1 MSSNLKVNTILPST
15 GTTVTVSGIS
25 SVTSSISAGS
35 SITAANFKTGSS
47 NLHSTGLTVGNNF
60 LHSTGIN
67 VGTGATIHVPA
78 SNTLTFGTNSNERV
92 RITSAGDV
100 GIGTATPVVASG
112 YGNLSLAGS
121 TGGQLEF
128 KRVSS
133 DIRHY
138 IWGNQ
143 DLNIGG
149 GYYNGSSSSI
159 IFRVN
164 GATERL
170 KITSTG
176 ILVTGGETA
185 PSSTDVGSIF
195 LKGAADL
202 GWLTSSGSIT
212 FNAYYAGGWKYVTSG
227 TSHILWA
234 SSEGFNFSTASS
246 GSADGAI
253 SYSRAMKIFT
263 NNRVSIG
270 DGNGGSPLAALHID
284 TKSTMGTD
292 TALWIGSN
300 SDNRYMAIQQN
311 ASTEQFSHMDLVYN
325 DNGSRS
331 MINLKNPYGPA
342 GYGAAITWKGYN
354 NGDQGYIEC
363 KSEGA
368 NSANATMY
376 LNTSGGT
383 FLQANHA
390 KHIRMPSQPSF
401 AAYRNQSTWNVNGA
415 VMVFNATR
423 HNIGN
428 HYDTSNG
435 RFTAPI
441 AGSYQINFFSIY
453 RGNHTNA
460 YVQLYK
466 NGARINGGDIH
477 FTYYDLGTNWD
488 NVSFSQVISLSTGDY
503 LTMYSPNNVDW
514 HGNHWQLFSGYL
526 LG

>member
-1 MSSNLKVNTILPST
+1 MSVQVKGSGTIGGLDE
-15 GTTVTVSGIS
+15 GLVVSGI
-25 SVTSSISAGS
+25 VTSSTQVNVGSNIKLGNAGVITATSYYGDGSNLTGVSGVTIADQTNNELITCSGTTDALNSETNLTFDGTNFSVTGAANVAGTLILQPGGTAWSTTNTRPQLGRQADGELRLGAGS
-35 SITAANFKTGSS
+35 
-47 NLHSTGLTVGNNF
+47 
-60 LHSTGIN
+60 
-67 VGTGATIHVPA
+67 
-78 SNTLTFGTNSNERV
+78 
-92 RITSAGDV
+92 D
-100 GIGTATPVVASG
+100 
-112 YGNLSLAGS
+112 
-121 TGGQLEF
+121 
-128 KRVSS
+128 
-133 DIRHY
+133 
-138 IWGNQ
+138 
-143 DLNIGG
+143 
-149 GYYNGSSSSI
+149 SSSI
-159 IFRVN
+159 VTLYTSPSA
-164 GATERL
+164 GGTLAERL

-176 ILVTGGETA
+176 ILVTGGGTA
-185 PSSTDVGSIF
+185 PSSTDLGSIF
-195 LKGAADL
+195 MPGGGDL

-212 FNAYYAGGWKYVTSG
+212 FNAYYNGGWKYVTSG

-246 GSADGAI
+246 GSANGAI

-270 DGNGGSPLAALHID
+270 DGNSGSPLAALHID

-292 TALWIGSN
+292 TALWIGDNANKRYMNIQQVSN
-300 SDNRYMAIQQN
+300 S
-311 ASTEQFSHMDLVYN
+311 EQFSHMELMFN
-325 DNGSRS
+325 DNGTRAVLQ
-331 MINLKNPYGPA
+331 LKNPYAPA
-342 GYGAAITWKGYN
+342 GYGTGIVWKGYN

-415 VMVFNATR
+415 VMVFNTTR

-503 LTMYSPNNVDW
+503 LTMYSPSNVDW